1 MASIGIAHLNSYLQP
16 HHSPMASTVP
26 TLTYSEAEALCASNY
41 PCPPGYDVPAGWRL
55 STGGVPVPPV
65 PQGLARRA
73 AITNHYYLEL
83 TPEQR
88 MDPRWHPDY
97 RPTWDAFFINRRER
111 ALARYE
117 DNGPPPSKF
126 NEAGRR
132 LWWSGRTL
140 QSVMNY
146 ITAGDN
152 PRLRYPHFQSRRA
165 PPDDSDDDGGDY
177 DDYED
182 EYYRPRQEYD

>member
-1 MASIGIAHLNSYLQP
+1 
-16 HHSPMASTVP
+16 MASTVP

-88 MDPRWHPDY
+88 MDSRWQPDY
-97 RPTWDAFFINRRER
+97 RPTWDAFFIERREKV
-111 ALARYE
+111 LARYE
-117 DNGPPPSKF
+117 EDRPRPSNF

-132 LWWSGRTL
+132 LWWAGRTL
-140 QSVMNY
+140 KRVMDY

-152 PRLRYPHFQSRRA
+152 PRLRYPQLQSRRQ
-165 PPDDSDDDGGDY
+165 PPSTTTSRPSDDSDDDDGDY
-177 DDYED
+177 DDYTH